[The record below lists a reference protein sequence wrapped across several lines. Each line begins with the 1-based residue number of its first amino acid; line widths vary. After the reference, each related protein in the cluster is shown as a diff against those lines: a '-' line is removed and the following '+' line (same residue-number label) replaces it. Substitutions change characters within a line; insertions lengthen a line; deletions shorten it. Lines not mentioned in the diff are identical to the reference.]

1 MGFSGDSGG
10 KESACTTGDLGLIP
24 GSGRSAVGGHATYFS
39 ILACRIPWADEPG
52 GLQSMGLQEVRH
64 DSTSDK
70 RHLRYVTLNFCFSR
84 LDTF

>member
-1 MGFSGDSGG
+1 MV
-10 KESACTTGDLGLIP
+10 KNLPAMQETQA
-24 GSGRSAVGGHATYFS
+24 RSLDQEDPVEKKMAIHFS
-39 ILACRIPWADEPG
+39 IIAWRIPWTDEPG

-70 RHLRYVTLNFCFSR
+70 RHLRYVTLNFWFSG